1 MNHASLPLADMQVF
15 AAVVDHR
22 GFAAAAR
29 QLHLTTS
36 AVSRSVTRLEQQLG
50 VKLLHRTTRALSL
63 TEVGTSV
70 YASCTQML
78 NHAEQALAQASA
90 LRQQPQGLLSIS
102 APYVFGDVW
111 LAPLLPRFCT
121 LWPEVQVQL
130 SMSDAMVDLAAQGI
144 DLAIRIATSEA
155 LPQTLV
161 AKALR
166 PVRYVLAANPA
177 YLSQHAAIVTPDDLS
192 AHHCMTLGYGAF
204 QALVE
209 LKHRHKDQAPIRVRL
224 NTPITIA
231 TSFGL
236 LNALT
241 QNQSPG
247 IALVADF
254 VAEPAIADGRLASVL
269 PDWELAGSYAP
280 RTAYAVYAPGPHVP
294 PKLRAM
300 LDFLTSECERK

>member
-1 MNHASLPLADMQVF
+1 MTPAFAPPDQLQAVQDAVLAMPVARTLKLAFRHIAPGEVELEIPAAPEFSFRPGQLQATAIFAVADF
-15 AAVVDHR
+15 AAV
-22 GFAAAAR
+22 AAA
-29 QLHLTTS
+29 
-36 AVSRSVTRLEQQLG
+36 
-50 VKLLHRTTRALSL
+50 
-63 TEVGTSV
+63 GT
-70 YASCTQML
+70 
-78 NHAEQALAQASA
+78 
-90 LRQQPQGLLSIS
+90 
-102 APYVFGDVW
+102 
-111 LAPLLPRFCT
+111 LLPPGASVDT
-121 LWPEVQVQL
+121 PPTKLQV
-130 SMSDAMVDLAAQGI
+130 
-144 DLAIRIATSEA
+144 
-155 LPQTLV
+155 
-161 AKALR
+161 
-166 PVRYVLAANPA
+166 
-177 YLSQHAAIVTPDDLS
+177 
-192 AHHCMTLGYGAF
+192 
-204 QALVE
+204 
-209 LKHRHKDQAPIRVRL
+209 